1 MPVFGVQTWTGFV
14 LRSGVPMR
22 AEFALDWGSDE
33 GKVYFLSGSP
43 GMGRVCSGMQSPS
56 VGRTCLGIWG
66 SDVGLGSVATGGE
79 ESDRSAPGFG
89 ALDSD
94 RFGSE
99 IWSPNIGGFGLA
111 LGVLVWIRLMRDLG
125 FQI

>member
-1 MPVFGVQTWTGFV
+1 MK
-14 LRSGVPMR
+14 

-33 GKVYFLSGSP
+33 GKVCFLSGSP

-56 VGRTCLGIWG
+56 VGRACFGIWG

-79 ESDRSAPGFG
+79 ESDRSAPEFG
-89 ALDSD
+89 GLEDD

-99 IWSPNIGGFGLA
+99 TWSPNIGGVWSSIG
-111 LGVLVWIRLMRDLG
+111 GVLVRIRLMRDLG
-125 FQI
+125 FQIQAEFALSLGALV